1 MKLRWLSML
10 MLLLP
15 WAHSA
20 AQEPVPVSGIDAAD
34 KVLLVNLI
42 EPELTHSH
50 LTNTMFGT
58 YENKVSNDWGLDRS
72 LNDMVRKSLEGE
84 GHVVQE
90 FQLTDELSKEVLKS
104 SFLSTPPG
112 GRGVR
117 SQVVPLLAAQMEQA
131 GASTM
136 VVLRTYAT
144 PLPLMIVNNSGY
156 GLLTMHGQKT
166 GFAFLYANVAAE
178 VIHGKPPV
186 VAPRPKPK
194 KSECKLHFKPS
205 EIHVDSFKEIQAA
218 DLVPYRSAIET
229 LAEERLLQDL
239 MLAGLVKGEFRACK
253 AGPLHP
259 GERL

>member
-1 MKLRWLSML
+1 MKARWLSMW

-20 AQEPVPVSGIDAAD
+20 AQEPVPISGIDVVN

-50 LTNTMFGT
+50 IAYTMLGT
-58 YENKVSNDWGLDRS
+58 YENKISNDWGLDRR
-72 LNDMVRKSLEGE
+72 LNELVRKSLEDE

-90 FQLTDELSKEVLKS
+90 FQLTDELTKEVLKS
-104 SFLSTPPG
+104 GFLTPG

-117 SQVVPLLAAQMEQA
+117 SQVIPLLAAQIEQA
-131 GASTM
+131 GAGTM

-178 VIHGKPPV
+178 VIRGKPSV

-205 EIHVDSFKEIQAA
+205 EIHVDSFEAIQAA
-218 DLVPYRSAIET
+218 DLAPYRSAIET
-229 LAEERLLQDL
+229 LAEQRLLQDL
-239 MLAGLVKGEFRACK
+239 ILAGLVKGEFRACK
-253 AGPLHP
+253 AGPLRP